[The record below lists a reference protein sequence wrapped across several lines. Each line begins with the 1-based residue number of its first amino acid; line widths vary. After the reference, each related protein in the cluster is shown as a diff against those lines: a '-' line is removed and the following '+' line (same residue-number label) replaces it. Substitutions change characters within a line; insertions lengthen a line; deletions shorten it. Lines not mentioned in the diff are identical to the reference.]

1 MKMVSSVTCIPCSQF
16 KNKMAQVKLINTHTT
31 RVNKVLEK
39 KMKPLNISKATMEVN
54 IK

>member
-39 KMKPLNISKATMEVN
+39 KNEAPENFKGNNGS
-54 IK
+54 